1 MKDSKRK
8 SNDHPFSIGGRA
20 SKTATARQSLDLCLL
35 PLSTN
40 TGVIPAFRAPTTSS
54 WYLLP
59 TYHNSLFF
67 NLIMFDP
74 ISKNLGSGLS
84 YPMSSEVRTAEKYP
98 AMRRV
103 SRASLISLPVF
114 LFSPCTPNFSPFL
127 SKNLKVGLT
136 SLLWPYLSA
145 GATPLH

>member
-1 MKDSKRK
+1 MPLSKGEPWMKDSKRK

-20 SKTATARQSLDLCLL
+20 SKPVTARQSLDLCLL

-59 TYHNSLFF
+59 TYNNSLFF

-84 YPMSSEVRTAEKYP
+84 YPISCDEAGFEVFFELAP
-98 AMRRV
+98 GHSV
-103 SRASLISLPVF
+103 
-114 LFSPCTPNFSPFL
+114 
-127 SKNLKVGLT
+127 LT
-136 SLLWPYLSA
+136 
-145 GATPLH
+145 